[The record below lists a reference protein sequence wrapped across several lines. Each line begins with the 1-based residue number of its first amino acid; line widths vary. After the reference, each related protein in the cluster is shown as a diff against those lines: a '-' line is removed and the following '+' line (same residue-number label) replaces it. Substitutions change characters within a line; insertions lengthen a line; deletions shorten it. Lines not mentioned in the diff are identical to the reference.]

1 MAFPLTALPVV
12 VEIAPGATP
21 TGDPGDWEW
30 TDVTNSVRMA
40 SGITIDEGRG
50 DWGDYV
56 DPGRCALTFD
66 NLSGDFSQHNPRGQW
81 YGQLGRNTPLRVRL
95 RRGEDAFGRTASSG
109 WGTSDSGQAWSNS
122 GGSSTDYSVSSGAG
136 WHSHGSTNVLRRTTL
151 AASLVDVEQVFDV
164 STPALITG
172 AALVTGALFRYIDF
186 NNYYWA
192 RCEFNSGG
200 TSVRLKLTKKVAGV
214 ETLLAD
220 LNPVPA
226 LSYAAGTPLRV
237 RARVDGQ
244 ELAVKVWTASG
255 SEPAGWQLTAT
266 DTDLTSP
273 GAVGVQSWLVS
284 GNSNTLPLVVSF
296 DNYAA
301 LVDLHGGWVPAW
313 VPRWDLSG
321 NNRVVPVTSYGAQ
334 HRLTTGEGSAPVL
347 SPLHRRIAAED
358 NVLAYWPLEDEGDAT
373 QAASGLLG
381 GDPMAILGYPTF
393 GASTVEYSNGG
404 AYRYGTRPL
413 PDFTD
418 GGGLIGSVPRGTSSP
433 IGWSVQMFFQSTTGD
448 DDNVVLLRWTTP
460 GGTYVRWDFV
470 QDPAAADAIALYAY
484 TAAGSQTTVFSIATN
499 LRGPADAVFAGV
511 QSGGNI
517 RVYLRFGLT
526 TWGPYD
532 IAGTN
537 AYISTVA
544 INPDQFDL
552 SAGQNLLIGHLRVYD
567 HANATPLSITTLRAD
582 WGEGA
587 LARLAR
593 LAAEDGVTLEIGT
606 AATDILMGS
615 QPDGTALE
623 LYRQSQA
630 VDNGVLFERPYKLS
644 YRTRDDLYNQPP
656 TLTMATSDLGAPPE
670 PDGTDQRYRN
680 RWTVRRPGGSQAHA
694 IADDVTAGGLVYDDS
709 ADTIVAYDSQLADQA
724 TWRLHLTS
732 TDDLRWPQ
740 LALNLAARPELI
752 DQWLCCRIGSRI
764 TVTDPPD
771 DVGDQDI
778 DVLLQG
784 HSTTLGYK
792 TWSVS
797 TLCSPASEW
806 TVGVYDTSRYQDT
819 ASELASS
826 FVSGTGT
833 SMSVAVTS
841 GPLWTTAAADFPLV
855 VEVGGAQLTVT
866 AISGSS
872 SPQTFT
878 VSTTVVNG
886 VSKTIPTGT
895 AVRLADPTIYAL

>member
-1 MAFPLTALPVV
+1 MTFPSTPLPVV
-12 VEIAPGATP
+12 VEIAPGASP

-30 TDVTNSVRMA
+30 TDVTSSVRMA

-56 DPGRCALTFD
+56 DPGRCTLTFD
-66 NLSGDFSQHNPRGQW
+66 NPSGDFSQHNPSGQW
-81 YGQLGRNTPLRVRL
+81 YGLLGRNTPLRVRL
-95 RRGEDAFGRTASSG
+95 RRGKDEFGRTASSG
-109 WGTSDSGQAWSNS
+109 WGTSDSGQAWTGS
-122 GGSSTDYSVSSGAG
+122 GGSATDYSVSSGSG
-136 WHSHGSTNVLRRTTL
+136 RHSHGTTNVLRRTTL
-151 AASLVDVEQVFDV
+151 GSSLVDVEQVCDV

-172 AALVTGALFRYIDF
+172 AALVTGALFRYADF
-186 NNYYWA
+186 NNYYWL
-192 RCEFNSGG
+192 RVEFNSGG
-200 TSVRLKLTKKVAGV
+200 TSVRLKITKKIAGV

-244 ELAVKVWTASG
+244 SLAVKVWTASG
-255 SEPAGWQLTAT
+255 SEPAGWHLTAA
-266 DTDLTSP
+266 DTALTSP

-284 GNSNTLPLVVSF
+284 GNSNSLPLVVSF
-296 DNYAA
+296 DNYQA

-321 NNRVVPVTSYGAQ
+321 NNRIVPVTSYGAL
-334 HRLTTGEGSAPVL
+334 HRLTTGEGSAPAL
-347 SPLHRRIAAED
+347 SPLHRRIAAQAS
-358 NVLAYWPLEDEGDAT
+358 VLAYWPLEDEGDAT

-381 GDPMAILGYPTF
+381 GDPMAVLGYPVF
-393 GASTVEYSNGG
+393 GASTVEFSAGG
-404 AYRYGTRPL
+404 AYRYGTKAL

-418 GGGLIGSVPRGTSSP
+418 GGGLVGTVPRGTSSP
-433 IGWSVQMFFQSTTGD
+433 VGWSIQAFFQSTTGD
-448 DDNVVLLRWTTP
+448 DNNVVVLRWTTP

-484 TAAGSQTTVFSIATN
+484 TAAGVQSTVFSIATN
-499 LRGPADAVFAGV
+499 LGGPADLVFTGV
-511 QSGGNI
+511 QSGGNV
-517 RVYLRFGLT
+517 RVYLKFGLT

-544 INPDQFDL
+544 INPDQVDL
-552 SAGQNLLIGHLRVYD
+552 SAGQDLLIGHLRVYD
-567 HANATPLSITTLRAD
+567 HATATPLSISTLRAD

-587 LARLAR
+587 VTRLTR

-606 AATDILMGS
+606 PATDILMGS

-623 LYRQSQA
+623 LYRLCQD
-630 VDNGVLFERPYKLS
+630 VDNGVLAERPYKLS
-644 YRTRDDLYNQPP
+644 YKTRDDLYNQGA
-656 TLTMATSDLGAPPE
+656 TLTLATGDLGAPPE
-670 PDGTDQRYRN
+670 PDPTDQRYRN
-680 RWTVRRPGGSQAHA
+680 RWTVRRPGGSSAHA
-694 IADDVTAGGLVYDDS
+694 IADEVTAGALVYDDS
-709 ADTIVAYDSQLADQA
+709 ADTLVAYDSQLADQA
-724 TWRLHLTS
+724 NWRLHLTA
-732 TDDLRWPQ
+732 TDDLRWPS
-740 LALNLAARPELI
+740 LTLNLAGRPELI
-752 DQWLCCRIGSRI
+752 DQWLCCRVGSRI
-764 TVTDPPD
+764 TVTDPPA

-792 TWSVS
+792 TWTVNA
-797 TLCSPASEW
+797 LCSPAAEW
-806 TVGVYDTSRYQDT
+806 QVGVYDTSRYEDT
-819 ASELASS
+819 ESELASS
-826 FVSGTGT
+826 FVAGTGT
-833 SMSVAVTS
+833 SMSVAVTE

-855 VEVGGAQLTVT
+855 VEVGGARLTVT
-866 AISGSS
+866 SISGTS

-886 VSKTIPTGT
+886 IAKTIPAGT
-895 AVRLADPTIYAL
+895 AVRLDSPTIYAL